1 MSPTHRRALAV
12 LLAVVLLGG
21 CLAVPPSEPTPTA
34 VATPPA
40 DFADP
45 DSDVIGWELG
55 IWYSEPITVDQGDGL
70 DARELDQL
78 LARSMARVEYLR
90 TAEFTAPVGTRVITR
105 AEYAAERDE
114 RPREDGPRGYD
125 RWNDQVW
132 EALFI
137 IGEDARSAATI
148 GDTTAGAVAGYYDP
162 ETATITIVTDRADR
176 TVIDPETLIHE
187 LVHALQDQR
196 IGLDAPRFA
205 GQTQDEQLAI
215 AGIIEGEAGYITQ
228 RYREQCA
235 GGWDCVAAPPAGA
248 RTAGGG
254 ASNDGVFI
262 TVFQPYSDGP
272 AYVHRLVS
280 RAGWAAVDDAFAA
293 PPRSAATILD
303 ADATV
308 ETVRPADRSAAGWSR
323 FDHGRDGADVVGPVS
338 LYAML
343 WYQARTAGADTI
355 DPDTLRSDLTNR
367 YDTYGYESAIT
378 AGYRGDAVVPYVSAE
393 QPVPRYGYVFETR
406 WATPAD
412 ADRFAAAMRA
422 IIRAHDGTALGDDTY
437 LIASG
442 PFADAFRID
451 TDGRTVRVVNGPTPA
466 ALAAIDAPR

>member
-1 MSPTHRRALAV
+1 MSPAHRRALAV
-12 LLAVVLLGG
+12 LLAVLLLAG
-21 CLAVPPSEPTPTA
+21 CLAVPPTDPPPTE

-45 DSDVIGWELG
+45 DSDVIGWEQG
-55 IWYSEPITVDQGDGL
+55 VWYSEPIAVDQDDGL
-70 DARELDQL
+70 DARELDRL

-90 TAEFTAPVGTRVITR
+90 TAEFTAPVGTRVLTR
-105 AEYAAERDE
+105 TEYAAERDE
-114 RPREDGPRGYD
+114 RPRDDGPRAYG

-137 IGEDARSAATI
+137 IGEDARSAGTI
-148 GDTTAGAVAGYYDP
+148 GDTTTGAVAGYYDP

-176 TVIDPETLIHE
+176 TVIDPETLVHE

-205 GQTQDEQLAI
+205 GQTQDAQLAI
-215 AGIIEGEAGYITQ
+215 AGIIEGEAAYITQ

-235 GGWDCVAAPPAGA
+235 GGWACVPAPPAGE
-248 RTAGGG
+248 RTSGGG
-254 ASNDGVFI
+254 PSNDGVFI

-280 RAGWAAVDDAFAA
+280 RSGWAAVDDALAA
-293 PPRSAATILD
+293 PPQSAATILD
-303 ADATV
+303 PDATV
-308 ETVRPADRSAAGWSR
+308 EPVRPADRSDATWAR

-343 WYQARTAGADTI
+343 WYQARTTGADTI
-355 DPDTLRSDLTNR
+355 DPDTLRSNLTNR
-367 YDTYGYESAIT
+367 YDTYSYESAIT
-378 AGYRGDAVVPYVSAE
+378 AGYRGDAVVPYVSE
-393 QPVPRYGYVFETR
+393 QQPVPRYGYVFETR

-451 TDGRTVRVVNGPTPA
+451 TDGRTVRIVNGPTPT
-466 ALAAIDAPR
+466 ALTAIDAPR